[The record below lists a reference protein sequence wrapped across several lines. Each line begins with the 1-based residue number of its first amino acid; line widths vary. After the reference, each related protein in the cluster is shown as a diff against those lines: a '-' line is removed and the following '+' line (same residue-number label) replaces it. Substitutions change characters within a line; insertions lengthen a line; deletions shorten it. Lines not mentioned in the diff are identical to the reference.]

1 MEQLPAYRDR
11 NESAEIADPD
21 TVTSTDIPTA
31 DIDLGSLPGAVMG
44 TAVSVAGEK
53 LGVPSGVTSAAT
65 AAAKTDSFAELQDSL
80 MSSVAGIIGR
90 EVAEAALPGVPG
102 VASLTGAVAS
112 EATKS
117 NPNFGATALSSI
129 AKTGSS
135 LVGTAVA
142 GPWGGLL
149 GGLLGGYAMKQ
160 SLDDG
165 FFGDI
170 TDVRSREDARDRAE
184 TLGFSRDQTA
194 DAASVDAGRGAF
206 AGSGYSGIDPGVSS
220 AHGGVG
226 LSPGLSDLDSG
237 VSQAGRTS
245 LSDTP
250 SSAIS
255 NAAQGALGQFAGL
268 DVDIDTDSDGSGSS
282 VGNDGDAGRGD
293 APGADSAGNSA
304 GQGQG
309 GSSGAFA

>member
-1 MEQLPAYRDR
+1 MQQLPAYGR

-21 TVTSTDIPTA
+21 TVTSTDTPTA
-31 DIDLGSLPGAVMG
+31 DVNLGSLPGAVMD
-44 TAVSVAGEK
+44 TAVSVAGRE
-53 LGVPSGVTSAAT
+53 LGVPSSVTSAAT

-90 EVAEAALPGVPG
+90 ELTNAALPGVPG

-149 GGLLGGYAMKQ
+149 GGLLGGYAMKS

-170 TDVRSREDARDRAE
+170 TDARTREDARDRAE

-268 DVDIDTDSDGSGSS
+268 DVDIDTDIDGSDEDGSE
-282 VGNDGDAGRGD
+282 
-293 APGADSAGNSA
+293 
-304 GQGQG
+304 
-309 GSSGAFA
+309 SSGKDGPDSGGLGDSGN

>member
-31 DIDLGSLPGAVMG
+31 DIDLGSLPGAAMG

-102 VASLTGAVAS
+102 VASLTDAVAS

-129 AKTGSS
+129 AKTSSS
-135 LVGTAVA
+135 LAGAALA

-149 GGLLGGYAMKQ
+149 GGLLGGYAMKS

-170 TDVRSREDARDRAE
+170 TDARTREDARDRAE

-268 DVDIDTDSDGSGSS
+268 NDKDGSG
-282 VGNDGDAGRGD
+282 GNDGDAGRGD